1 MKKITATTIITP
13 EYLEAHNQEFIDREV
28 AKNLSLIF
36 MREANLRIEKEDIL
50 MGSKYTL
57 KGCIM
62 SEEEVKKL
70 MQSLNNIKT
79 HLESGYLYDRI
90 EIIMKNLFEK
100 L

>member
-1 MKKITATTIITP
+1 MKKITATIIITP
-13 EYLEAHNQEFIDREV
+13 EYLEVHNQEFIDREV

-36 MREANLRIEKEDIL
+36 MREANLRIEKEDTP
-50 MGSKYTL
+50 MGTKFIL

-62 SEEEVKKL
+62 SEEEVRELK
-70 MQSLNNIKT
+70 QSLYNIKT
-79 HLESGYLYDRI
+79 HLESGHLYDRI